1 MVILIKDNL
10 KDVQGLKQ
18 CENEVWINNP
28 DYLDDDKKQIQ
39 RYKKNN
45 KEYRILIDFL
55 NYSTSIDQKMK
66 VMNMISEMD
75 CNNKVGGITIAIDSN
90 NRWNEEILRTIMRR
104 YQNIYKVWII
114 DSNVQ
119 VDNRIHRVI

>member
-1 MVILIKDNL
+1 
-10 KDVQGLKQ
+10 
-18 CENEVWINNP
+18 
-28 DYLDDDKKQIQ
+28 
-39 RYKKNN
+39 
-45 KEYRILIDFL
+45 LIDFL

-104 YQNIYKVWII
+104 Y
-114 DSNVQ
+114 
-119 VDNRIHRVI
+119 

>member
-1 MVILIKDNL
+1 MVILTKDNL